1 MSTMSTN
8 RPATG
13 NSERPTAK
21 ELIAANVQALM
32 TLLEQGHSE
41 AFTAYLA
48 AMSRFHH
55 YSFGNILEI
64 ARQRPNATRIAGI
77 HTWNQF
83 GRRVRKGEK
92 GIRIFAPMVRAKK
105 EPDAATEPAPADKRL
120 HMLTGFRAVYVFD
133 VAQTEGDELPEP
145 ARATGE
151 VGECRELLFSFLGRQ
166 GIELEY
172 NEAIAPAQGVS
183 FGGRIALLPGQSP
196 AEELATL
203 IHEAGHELLHRGDR
217 RAATTKAV
225 RELEAEAV
233 AFVVGQAV
241 GLTMGTT
248 SADYIKLYNGDAAM
262 LTASFEAI
270 QNASAALLAAILT
283 QEEHMLA
290 AAC

>member
-1 MSTMSTN
+1 MQKPTEAKPQGEANHDHHEHEPS
-8 RPATG
+8 G
-13 NSERPTAK
+13 NWK
-21 ELIAANVQALM
+21 
-32 TLLEQGHSE
+32 
-41 AFTAYLA
+41 FTAPD
-48 AMSRFHH
+48 RK
-55 YSFGNILEI
+55 GTDR
-64 ARQRPNATRIAGI
+64 RQRPGPDQAIGAGPQRSVHRISGG
-77 HTWNQF
+77 H
-83 GRRVRKGEK
+83 
-92 GIRIFAPMVRAKK
+92 
-105 EPDAATEPAPADKRL
+105 EPAK
-120 HMLTGFRAVYVFD
+120 
-133 VAQTEGDELPEP
+133 
-145 ARATGE
+145 ATGE
-151 VGECRELLFSFLGRQ
+151 VGECRELLFGFLGRQ

-233 AFVVGQAV
+233 AFVIGQAI

-262 LTASFEAI
+262 LAASLEAI
-270 QNASAALLAAILT
+270 QNASAVLLAAILPETEREDT
-283 QEEHMLA
+283 QKFA